1 MLNLYILLAY
11 RLYNKGRAEWVK
23 GENCDDSSN
32 LLLAFLLIKVSTED
46 TANVLFPL
54 QHVPGTLP
62 VSEPETL
69 V

>member
-11 RLYNKGRAEWVK
+11 RLYNKGRGEWVK
-23 GENCDDSSN
+23 GKNSDDSSN
-32 LLLAFLLIKVSTED
+32 LLLAFLLIKVSTEN
-46 TANVLFPL
+46 TPHGLFQL
-54 QHVPGTLP
+54 QHVPGPLT